1 MSYAEQAYEPS
12 DLDGEIFLSDAPLSL
27 LMRAIQTQF
36 DSPAEYRRKDYIDSF
51 ITKYQFCRD
60 HQEDE
65 GEEFKEEIDEYY
77 AQFVS
82 FMQDLFENYLSV
94 GFPRLDNIGDEDA
107 LELLHLTYRFFIKN
121 IKKNFLHLIINY
133 LNENKERIISE
144 LEDHHDVT
152 IINFKEQ
159 EISDEDSLI
168 LSNLDIVV
176 QDILSMEFSVDDFF
190 KYTEDIDYLEGD
202 FVCDQY
208 EKFEITGNF
217 VPKYVAMTDID
228 MHQWLETRVRNSILS
243 KYSKRTKKSAK
254 KILQEQ

>member
-82 FMQDLFENYLSV
+82 FMQDLFENYLRRKFGHKKS
-94 GFPRLDNIGDEDA
+94 PRNAREPKGIDMK
-107 LELLHLTYRFFIKN
+107 LTNWSKSILFI
-121 IKKNFLHLIINY
+121 FII
-133 LNENKERIISE
+133 
-144 LEDHHDVT
+144 
-152 IINFKEQ
+152 
-159 EISDEDSLI
+159 
-168 LSNLDIVV
+168 
-176 QDILSMEFSVDDFF
+176 
-190 KYTEDIDYLEGD
+190 YLEE
-202 FVCDQY
+202 Y
-208 EKFEITGNF
+208 E
-217 VPKYVAMTDID
+217 
-228 MHQWLETRVRNSILS
+228 
-243 KYSKRTKKSAK
+243 
-254 KILQEQ
+254 